1 MHSAISSTLLSRL
14 HCTDTGAVRQMPSRS
29 WPRPRPCS
37 SCGCPRAATTHWTR
51 RRANEQS
58 RMQRFW
64 RLWVDLFA
72 KARNLALGA
81 LRQAARFLHE
91 ASVFQSLAENE
102 SHQSRLLS
110 HLRCAS
116 PLPRLLQ
123 RQHPMHG
130 SLLYLA
136 EHLSIPAVYQDEC
149 VVGCACSHQSPADSS
164 RTPFIS
170 SKTMLSPSEDRH
182 ESARRRRNSA
192 RSSSSGEGSA
202 ARCARCAST
211 AP

>member
-1 MHSAISSTLLSRL
+1 M
-14 HCTDTGAVRQMPSRS
+14 
-29 WPRPRPCS
+29 
-37 SCGCPRAATTHWTR
+37 
-51 RRANEQS
+51 
-58 RMQRFW
+58 
-64 RLWVDLFA
+64 FA

-81 LRQAARFLHE
+81 LRQAARFRFLLE
-91 ASVFQSLAENE
+91 ASVRQSSAENE
-102 SHQSRLLS
+102 SHQPLFLS

-202 ARCARCAST
+202 ARCARCSST
-211 AP
+211 TPCTLWSAQVSQPGGQTRTNARSLPGRCPQERVRERAYMNCAGQRARKRHKSGE

>member
-1 MHSAISSTLLSRL
+1 
-14 HCTDTGAVRQMPSRS
+14 
-29 WPRPRPCS
+29 
-37 SCGCPRAATTHWTR
+37 
-51 RRANEQS
+51 
-58 RMQRFW
+58 MQRFW

-149 VVGCACSHQSPADSS
+149 VVGCAWTEPDERCLKE
-164 RTPFIS
+164 
-170 SKTMLSPSEDRH
+170 SKTPE
-182 ESARRRRNSA
+182 ARRDVGVKCS
-192 RSSSSGEGSA
+192 
-202 ARCARCAST
+202 
-211 AP
+211 

>member
-1 MHSAISSTLLSRL
+1 MTQPSASPSTRACSQVCSSLHSAVSSTLLSRL

-81 LRQAARFLHE
+81 LRQAARFRFLLE
-91 ASVFQSLAENE
+91 ASVRQSSAENE
-102 SHQSRLLS
+102 SHQPLFLS

-116 PLPRLLQ
+116 PLPHRTSCLFLPQAAPTASFRTTHGPTTPARRVRVHWGWAWALHLDRAALLVDET
-123 RQHPMHG
+123 RRSPR
-130 SLLYLA
+130 SL
-136 EHLSIPAVYQDEC
+136 AVSPQA
-149 VVGCACSHQSPADSS
+149 ACSP
-164 RTPFIS
+164 
-170 SKTMLSPSEDRH
+170 
-182 ESARRRRNSA
+182 
-192 RSSSSGEGSA
+192 
-202 ARCARCAST
+202 
-211 AP
+211 